1 MRKGRIKII
10 RTDNQEQREKLLVVM
25 RKYHPKGKEDK
36 QREFAFSLS
45 EDRLEHYLII
55 MDPTRT

>member
-1 MRKGRIKII
+1 MSREKIKIT
-10 RTDNQEQREKLLVVM
+10 RKDNQELREKLLVVM

>member
-1 MRKGRIKII
+1 
-10 RTDNQEQREKLLVVM
+10 M